1 MKAPISSVVRVGLDL
16 GKTLVRVHAVD
27 EHGKRIVGKDIRRD
41 ALLAWAAELPS
52 GCLIAMEA
60 SCGAHHLA
68 NELRQI
74 GLDARLIPSS
84 SAVPYRIGGRSA
96 KNDAT
101 DAEAICE
108 ACSRPLMRFV
118 PVKTP
123 EQLAW
128 LGVHRLREGYVADR
142 TAWMNRARG
151 LVFEFG
157 VDIPRSVERFEDAME
172 NLLLAVTLPTHL
184 KEGLIRA
191 RSHFRDI
198 QRQIKWCDQ
207 QIDRHV
213 RIDANAAKA
222 LTVRGVGPLSASAL
236 AASLGDLTQFRN
248 GRQLSAFLGLVPKQ
262 NSSGGITRLGS
273 ITKRGDPYLRRLLVL
288 GARAALFAR
297 TRTRDPVALWATQ
310 LKERVGAPKAIVA
323 LARRNSRILWRLLA
337 KEGVPLP

>member
-1 MKAPISSVVRVGLDL
+1 MKALISSVVRVGLDL

-27 EHGKRIVGKDIRRD
+27 ARGKRIVGKDIRRD
-41 ALLAWAAELPS
+41 SLLAWAAQLPS
-52 GCLIAMEA
+52 GCLVAMEA

-68 NELRQI
+68 NELREI
-74 GLDARLIPSS
+74 GLDARLVPSS
-84 SAVPYRIGGRSA
+84 SAVPYRLGGRSA

-108 ACSRPLMRFV
+108 ACSRPMMRFV
-118 PVKTP
+118 PAKTP

-128 LGVHRLREGYVADR
+128 LAVHRLREGYVADR

-157 VDIPRSVERFEDAME
+157 IDIPRSVERFEDAME
-172 NLLLAVTLPTHL
+172 HLLLAVVLPAPL
-184 KEGLIRA
+184 REGLIRV
-191 RSHFRDI
+191 RSHFREI

-213 RIDANAAKA
+213 RTDANAAKA
-222 LTVRGVGPLSASAL
+222 LTLRGVGPLSASAL
-236 AASLGDLTQFRN
+236 AASLGDLTQFRS
-248 GRQLSAFLGLVPKQ
+248 GRQLSAFLGLVPRQ
-262 NSSGGITRLGS
+262 SSSGGITRLGS

-297 TRTRDPVALWATQ
+297 SRSPDPVSIWAAQ

-323 LARRNSRILWRLLA
+323 LARRNSRILWRMLA
-337 KEGVPLP
+337 RDRVPLA

>member
-1 MKAPISSVVRVGLDL
+1 MKAVIANVARVGLDL

-27 EHGKRIVGKDIRRD
+27 ERGKRVVGRDIRRD
-41 ALLAWAAELPS
+41 ALLEWAAELPP
-52 GCLIAMEA
+52 GCLVAMEA

-68 NELRQI
+68 NELRAI
-74 GLDARLIPSS
+74 GLDARLVPSS
-84 SAVPYRIGGRSA
+84 SAVPYRLGGRSA

-108 ACSRPLMRFV
+108 ACSRPTMRFV
-118 PVKTP
+118 PAKTP

-128 LGVHRLREGYVADR
+128 LAVHRLREGYVADR
-142 TAWMNRARG
+142 TAWINRARG

-157 VDIPRSVERFEDAME
+157 IDLPRSVERFEAAME
-172 NLLLAVTLPTHL
+172 QLLLAPTLPSLL
-184 KEGLIRA
+184 KVGLRRV
-191 RSHFRDI
+191 RSHFRET
-198 QRQIKWCDQ
+198 QRQIKWCDS

-213 RIDANAAKA
+213 RTDVNAAKA
-222 LTVRGVGPLSASAL
+222 MTVRGVGPLSASAL
-236 AASLGDLTQFRN
+236 AASLGDLTQFRT

-297 TRTRDPVALWATQ
+297 MRTPDPVAIWAAQ

-337 KEGVPLP
+337 RGGMPSA